1 MAIVIVVINPWL
13 RTQTWDLQHRGQ
25 RSVSRMLDLVL
36 DESLPLLLPLPQLD
50 VDGVHNEA
58 LPLELD
64 AISPYQIM
72 KLEHFGTDW
81 KPFACDAK
89 SAHTCRG
96 GVISSYSCLLPI
108 IPEFMLDVRMS
119 LFLQLCWHNK
129 RKPTLDR
136 QMDKNDCFAHAH
148 AG

>member
-1 MAIVIVVINPWL
+1 MHRLRYKQSSSLESSQGRLQTASEVMVIVIVVINPWL

-25 RSVSRMLDLVL
+25 RSVSRMLDLEL
-36 DESLPLLLPLPQLD
+36 NESLPLLLPLPQLD

-72 KLEHFGTDW
+72 KLELFGTDW

-96 GVISSYSCLLPI
+96 GGFTSSYSQSFPN
-108 IPEFMLDVRMS
+108 
-119 LFLQLCWHNK
+119 LCW
-129 RKPTLDR
+129 
-136 QMDKNDCFAHAH
+136 M
-148 AG
+148 